1 MKSSDLPSPH
11 ISLLFTDLSGTRH
24 QGFYNQLLN
33 VFVEK
38 VGQETSEEI
47 GISYPVENILE
58 WEYEDDQESSDPDI
72 IEIL

>member
-1 MKSSDLPSPH
+1 MKSTDLPSPH
-11 ISLLFTDLSGTRH
+11 IPLLFTDETGIQH
-24 QGFYNQLLN
+24 KGFYNHVLK

-38 VGQETSEEI
+38 VDQESSEDV
-47 GISYPVENILE
+47 GISYSVEKIIE

>member
-1 MKSSDLPSPH
+1 MY
-11 ISLLFTDLSGTRH
+11 LSK
-24 QGFYNQLLN
+24 
-33 VFVEK
+33 K

-58 WEYEDDQESSDPDI
+58 WEYVDDQESSDPDI